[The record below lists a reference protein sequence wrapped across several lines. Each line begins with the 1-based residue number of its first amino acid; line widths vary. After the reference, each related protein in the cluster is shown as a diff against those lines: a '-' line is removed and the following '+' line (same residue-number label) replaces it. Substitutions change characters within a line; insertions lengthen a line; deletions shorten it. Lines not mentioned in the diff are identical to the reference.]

1 MAKKTFVTLRV
12 LIVAFTMLIFGW
24 LFLSRP
30 YIHASLSGVSCEPV
44 GWNFLERPYSSLS
57 YVEGDGDEIETFM
70 NENHFDE
77 KYFDRVSRNLHEG
90 CNLARED
97 RRITFRRATMA
108 LFRCNLA
115 REDRRFYM
123 TVLTVVAATAFITL
137 PKPKRKERSR
147 TIPAESDQP
156 TG

>member
-97 RRITFRRATMA
+97 RR
-108 LFRCNLA
+108 
-115 REDRRFYM
+115 FYM
-123 TVLTVVAATAFITL
+123 AVLTVVAATAFITL

>member
-1 MAKKTFVTLRV
+1 MTKRTFVTLRV

-57 YVEGDGDEIETFM
+57 YVEGDGDEIEAFM

-77 KYFDRVSRNLHEG
+77 KFFDKVSRNLHEG
-90 CNLARED
+90 
-97 RRITFRRATMA
+97 
-108 LFRCNLA
+108 CNLA

-137 PKPKRKERSR
+137 PKPKQKESSR
-147 TIPAESDQP
+147 TIPAESNQP

>member
-44 GWNFLERPYSSLS
+44 GWNFLERPYSSIGYFEADS
-57 YVEGDGDEIETFM
+57 DEIERFA
-70 NENHFDE
+70 NENGFNEDH
-77 KYFDRVSRNLHEG
+77 YDRVSQNLHEG

-97 RRITFRRATMA
+97 RR
-108 LFRCNLA
+108 L
-115 REDRRFYM
+115 YM
-123 TVLTVVAATAFITL
+123 ILLTVAAATAFITL
-137 PKPKRKERSR
+137 PKPKQKQAASKEKE
-147 TIPAESDQP
+147 PASKEHGEDEEN
-156 TG
+156 

>member
-77 KYFDRVSRNLHEG
+77 SISIGLVGISTRVATSRARTEG
-90 CNLARED
+90 S
-97 RRITFRRATMA
+97 T
-108 LFRCNLA
+108 
-115 REDRRFYM
+115 
-123 TVLTVVAATAFITL
+123 
-137 PKPKRKERSR
+137 
-147 TIPAESDQP
+147 
-156 TG
+156 

>member
-1 MAKKTFVTLRV
+1 
-12 LIVAFTMLIFGW
+12 
-24 LFLSRP
+24 
-30 YIHASLSGVSCEPV
+30 
-44 GWNFLERPYSSLS
+44 
-57 YVEGDGDEIETFM
+57 M

-90 CNLARED
+90 
-97 RRITFRRATMA
+97 
-108 LFRCNLA
+108 CNLA